1 MNRSSKQLRKQ
12 LIASIV
18 SVCVALVALTS
29 ATYAW
34 FVVNKKVEGTTTTI
48 SATTN
53 GFILQIASADKKVLH
68 DGSEVS
74 LSAATKGG
82 KISPS
87 STNDIKNWYVSR
99 GWNSEGKVTSYDK
112 PTFSTGDDAR
122 PGQYG
127 LDSDPHYAYIKSEY
141 ILYTVNQSGYAD
153 IYLDA
158 SEGTPVKV
166 TTQGNATT
174 DTIPK
179 SMRVGITVQN
189 MDKDGKDIGKETL
202 KVVYAPYEEKAG
214 TYGNDAD
221 SIGGWS
227 CIGVGD
233 DGELKPVQVT
243 YPYIYDTTYIDQ
255 YKKGWTA
262 TKNGEAYVVDP
273 NTDKIAAKVG
283 YNGVKVRVYIWMEGT
298 DADCV
303 NNAAAEDPATYDVT
317 VHFAGVAA
325 GE

>member
-1 MNRSSKQLRKQ
+1 MNRSSKQLKRQ

-34 FVVNKKVEGTTTTI
+34 YVVNNKVEGTTTTI

-53 GFILQIASADKKVLH
+53 GFILQIATAE
-68 DGSEVS
+68 DGAQHGGNNLS
-74 LSAATKGG
+74 LAASTEGG

-87 STNDIKNWYVSR
+87 STDDIRNWYVSQ
-99 GWNSEGKVTSYDK
+99 GWNSEGKVTSYMRPD
-112 PTFSTGDDAR
+112 FVNNGR

-127 LDSDPHYAYIKSEY
+127 IAADPHYAYIKSEY
-141 ILYTVNQSGYAD
+141 VLYTVNQSGYAD
-153 IYLDA
+153 VYLDA
-158 SEGTPVKV
+158 SEGSPVEV
-166 TTQGNATT
+166 TTNGTATT

-179 SMRVGITVQN
+179 SMRVGITVQR
-189 MDKDGKDIGKETL
+189 MDNDGNDDGEEVL
-202 KVVYAPYEEKAG
+202 KVVYAPYEEKADSR
-214 TYGNDAD
+214 GNDAN

-233 DGELKPVQVT
+233 DGELKPVPVT
-243 YPYIYDTTYIDQ
+243 YPYIYATTYTDQ
-255 YKKGWTA
+255 NGKGWTA
-262 TKNGEAYVVDP
+262 TKKGEAYEVAP
-273 NTDKIAAKVG
+273 GTEKIASRVG

-303 NNAAAEDPATYDVT
+303 NNEAAEDTATYDVA

>member
-1 MNRSSKQLRKQ
+1 MNSSIRNLRKK
-12 LIASIV
+12 LIV
-18 SVCVALVALTS
+18 SIISVGIAFAALAS

-34 FVVNKKVEGTTTTI
+34 YVVNNRVQGTTTSI

-53 GFILQIASADKKVLH
+53 GFILQIATAE
-68 DGSEVS
+68 DGAQHGGSHLS
-74 LSAATKGG
+74 LAASTEGG

-87 STNDIKNWYVSR
+87 STNDTKTWYVSG
-99 GWNSEGKVTSYDK
+99 GWNSAGKVTSYYE
-112 PTFSTGDDAR
+112 PTFSADADAKS
-122 PGQYG
+122 GQYG
-127 LDSDPHYAYIKSEY
+127 LDRDPHYAYIKSEY
-141 ILYTVNQSGYAD
+141 VLYTITESGYAD

-189 MDKDGKDIGKETL
+189 IDEKGTATDDEKL

-214 TYGNDAD
+214 TYGNDAN

-233 DGELKPVQVT
+233 DGELKPMQVT
-243 YPYIYDTTYIDQ
+243 YPYIYEKHCIDQ
-255 YKKGWTA
+255 NGNNWAA
-262 TKNGEAYVVDP
+262 TKTGEAYEVAP
-273 NTDKIAAKVG
+273 GSKKIAAKVG